1 MSNKLLRKLVG
12 FVTYLVLACF
22 MGCGGTKTDD
32 QNIPAKGGN
41 AGQAGSAGSSIGG
54 NVDASAIGGSGG
66 AVDAGLG
73 GSAGSS
79 GIGGS
84 AGTSTGGSAGQAG
97 SDAGD
102 DAPYDA
108 GDAGQAG
115 SAGSSTGGSA
125 GQAGSDAGEDAPYD
139 AGDAG
144 QAGSD
149 AGVDVSSDVASDV
162 SSDGGLVVFCP
173 TCDELLTW
181 DTTQYKHSSLGKIS
195 TSENWDDS
203 YAWKMLNTCTGWG
216 IVGGHEG
223 GTGDTLEIGACN
235 DGLVLIWAYNSFSSI
250 RLSQGWTGNTD
261 TNLGIGASYQ
271 AFIQM
276 YPDYTANSL
285 LIDGSGYAMLV
296 YANGIAVFNDS
307 MLSELRVY

>member
-1 MSNKLLRKLVG
+1 MCNKLLCNLVG

-22 MGCGGTKTDD
+22 MGCGTSSDSQGL
-32 QNIPAKGGN
+32 PAKGGN
-41 AGQAGSAGSSIGG
+41 AGQAGSAGSSTGG
-54 NVDASAIGGSGG
+54 NAGTSATGGSGG

-79 GIGGS
+79 G
-84 AGTSTGGSAGQAG
+84 TGGM
-97 SDAGD
+97 
-102 DAPYDA
+102 
-108 GDAGQAG
+108 
-115 SAGSSTGGSA
+115 AGSSTGGSA
-125 GQAGSDAGEDAPYD
+125 GQAGSDAGKDAPYD
-139 AGDAG
+139 AVDAGLGGSAGSPTDGSAGTSVGGSAG
-144 QAGSD
+144 QAGGD

-162 SSDGGLVVFCP
+162 SGDGGPVIICP
-173 TCDELLTW
+173 TCDEMLTW
-181 DTTQYKHSSLGKIS
+181 DTTQYDHSYLGKIS
-195 TSENWDDS
+195 TSDNWDDS
-203 YAWKMLNTCTGWG
+203 HAWQMLNTCTGWG

-235 DGLVLIWAYNSFSSI
+235 DGLVLVWAYNSFSSI
-250 RLSQGWTGNTD
+250 RLAQGWTGNTD

-296 YANGIAVFNDS
+296 YVSGFAVFKNS

>member
-102 DAPYDA
+102 
-108 GDAGQAG
+108 
-115 SAGSSTGGSA
+115 
-125 GQAGSDAGEDAPYD
+125 DAPYD